1 MSVIKSKL
9 GTVQRMPVSLAVMA
23 LVVLALSYVVNAMD
37 RQVFPVLVPTID
49 KTFHF
54 SLPQGGLLATIFT
67 LGIGIAGIPAG
78 YLLDKLTRKSVIVI
92 GILIYSVFTLLTAL
106 STGFGDMLFYRAG
119 SGIGEAL
126 QNAALFSAVGAYFYK
141 HRGMALGTLNFAYGI
156 GGFFGPLFGGK
167 MLAAYGWKTPFLV
180 YGIIGLV
187 FVVAILF
194 AISTNL
200 TEHEEVKEVETRSLE
215 HVPDKVWNRNI
226 VIGLITAAV
235 VGVSMYGFL
244 GLYPTFLIK
253 HLGYAPS
260 QASFSLSM
268 FGLGALMGIPAGYLG
283 DIFRQKWVIII
294 SLFCGM
300 IVGYSLFD
308 GVTQPG
314 MQALFSFLEGM
325 FGSGFLFVNT
335 YSLMQRCVR
344 PDKVGRA
351 SGIFVTSLYLPSS
364 VAGYLFAALVGSV
377 GWGGAGLVQLTLIP
391 IIGIIAMS
399 FLNEKQILIPVKAS
413 KVKSNVSSHM

>member
-1 MSVIKSKL
+1 MAITKSKL
-9 GTVQRMPVSLAVMA
+9 GTVQRMPVTIALMA
-23 LVVLALSYVVNAMD
+23 LIVLALSYVVNAMD

-54 SLPQGGLLATIFT
+54 TLPQGGLLSTIFT
-67 LGIGIAGIPAG
+67 LGIGVSGIPTG
-78 YLLDKLTRKSVIVI
+78 FLLDKLTRKSVILI
-92 GILIYSVFTLLTAL
+92 GILVYSAFTLLTAA
-106 STGFGDMLFYRAG
+106 STGFGDMLIYRAG

-141 HRGMALGTLNFAYGI
+141 NRGLAIGTLNFAYGL

-167 MLAAYGWKTPFLV
+167 MLVHSGWKTPFLV

-187 FVVAILF
+187 FFIAILF
-194 AISTNL
+194 AISNNL
-200 TEHEEVKEVETRSLE
+200 TEHEEVREVQTGSVDHIPER
-215 HVPDKVWNRNI
+215 VWNRNI
-226 VIGLITAAV
+226 VIGLITAVV
-235 VGVSMYGFL
+235 VGMSMYGFL

-253 HLGYAPS
+253 HLGYPPT

-268 FGLGALMGIPAGYLG
+268 FGLGALMGIPAGYIG
-283 DIFRQKWVIII
+283 DVFRQKWVIIV
-294 SLFCGM
+294 SLVCGM

-308 GVTQPG
+308 VVTQPG

-335 YSLMQRCVR
+335 YALMQRCVR
-344 PDKVGRA
+344 PEKVGRA

-364 VAGYLFAALVGSV
+364 LAGYLFAALVGSV

-391 IIGIIAMS
+391 IIGIVAMA
-399 FLNEKQILIPVKAS
+399 FLNEKQVLVPRKAGP
-413 KVKSNVSSHM
+413 SSMTTAEHM